1 MAEMEYFP
9 PPLPNSF
16 RNSSIRGWKSKK
28 MVGKGCAEGM
38 SVEK

>member
-1 MAEMEYFP
+1 MAEMEYFSLP
-9 PPLPNSF
+9 PNSF